1 MNDLSDTE
9 ILDLS
14 LDKQFELLEH
24 WYKKHL
30 TSAEDMLVQAKPML
44 VIYSGVSELWRD
56 AIENFS
62 DFYKYHC
69 IVEHGHITEERY
81 EELVS
86 GAVFSE
92 DEKEFL
98 LQALKD
104 EMLQNMEVEEL
115 QRFYVEFNG
124 NKLCAT
130 YIGMEHPASNDKTFF
145 GIYKDDKEAIKAA
158 EKIDLSEEP
167 FWL

>member
-1 MNDLSDTE
+1 MNELSDTE
-9 ILDLS
+9 VLS
-14 LDKQFELLEH
+14 LPLGKQRELLEQ
-24 WYKKHL
+24 WYEKNS
-30 TSAEDMLVQAKPML
+30 TSAADMLPQAKPLL

-62 DFYKYHC
+62 DYYKYHC

-81 EELVS
+81 EELVA
-86 GAVFSE
+86 GAGFSE

-104 EMLQNMEVEEL
+104 EMLQNFEVEEL

-145 GIYKDDKEAIKAA
+145 GIYKNDKEAIKAA
-158 EKIDLSEEP
+158 EKIDLAEEP